1 MRVPYI
7 MNLEW
12 TQRTSNS
19 ISRKNLNDDP
29 EGPEE
34 QTGNNQTFPKQN
46 ASIMTHKVKLIKS
59 HIDISWPRLCL

>member
-12 TQRTSNS
+12 THRERP
-19 ISRKNLNDDP
+19 ILLAEKNLNDDP

-46 ASIMTHKVKLIKS
+46 ASIMTHKVENPTS
-59 HIDISWPRLCL
+59 T